1 MEREAESMKIGILH
15 QYSLYGSG
23 SSVYARDMTKCL
35 ARLGHQVHLVSLEPH
50 PERYDFFDA
59 AYVHRDGGS
68 QLVFRHTDSPA
79 CISHTLSYCPVPVA
93 YDRIDLP
100 NTKHFVTLSDLEI
113 EDYVT
118 FFFGKVKMLAQMYNF
133 DVMHVHHTVLPPYI
147 ARLVK
152 EELGTPY
159 VVTIHGST
167 IEYVVLRD
175 ERYRYYATEGLQ
187 GAGNIIALNRDVWA
201 RVLQI
206 CPDVEH
212 KLTQIPVGVDGDLF
226 QPLPVERRPAAVNCL
241 MRRLDGRE
249 KLGKTAQLQRQT
261 WQAAEIPCEE
271 EMAAAAFDLQ
281 NRYNASHPD
290 ADLTHKL
297 AQIDWRKDNILI
309 YFGKLLFDKGV
320 HCLIMALPNIMA
332 AFPNTK
338 LLVIGS
344 GMDREFLEMGVA
356 ALDRG
361 RLDRFRRVMQ
371 AGMAGRRERDAFY
384 RYITSFLEDTDQAA
398 YLARARGRMIQNVI
412 FTGYMTRADLATLLP
427 CARVA
432 LVPSII
438 KEAFPLVSIESL
450 ACGVVPLASYFS
462 GLAPILDEVA
472 ASLGAPGEL
481 IRIGHEPEAM
491 IRDLSENIPS
501 LLSIL
506 DDDGA
511 AQEISATCRRLVEQ
525 KYRWKTVISEI
536 ESLYGT
542 VRA

>member
-1 MEREAESMKIGILH
+1 MKIGILH

-23 SSVYARDMTKCL
+23 SSVYTRDITKCL
-35 ARLGHQVHLVSLEPH
+35 AHLGHQVHLMSLEPH

-59 AYVHRDGGS
+59 AYVHGDDGS
-68 QLVFRHTDSPA
+68 QLLFRRADFPA
-79 CISHTLSYCPVPVA
+79 CISHTLSYRPVPVA

-100 NTKHFVTLSDLEI
+100 DTKHFVALSDLEI

-118 FFFGKVKMLAQMYNF
+118 FFLDKVKLLAQMYAF
-133 DVMHVHHTVLPPYI
+133 DVMHVHHTVLPPYV
-147 ARLVK
+147 ARLVR
-152 EELGTPY
+152 EELGLPY

-175 ERYRYYATEGLQ
+175 ARYRHHATEGLQ
-187 GAGNIIALNRDVWA
+187 GAGSIIVLNRDVRA
-201 RVLQI
+201 RVLHI

-212 KLTQIPVGVDGDLF
+212 KLTQIPVGVDSDLF
-226 QPLPVERRPAAVNCL
+226 QPLPLECRPAALNHL
-241 MRRLDGRE
+241 MRHLEARE

-261 WQAAEIPCEE
+261 WQAAESSGEE
-271 EMAAAAFDLQ
+271 DLAAIAFDLQ
-281 NRYNASHPD
+281 SRYDASYPD

-297 AQIDWRKDNILI
+297 AQIDWQEDNVLI

-338 LLVIGS
+338 LIVIGS
-344 GMDREFLEMGVA
+344 GVDREFLEMGVA

-361 RLDRFRRVMQ
+361 RLDCFQRVMQ
-371 AGMAGRRERDAFY
+371 AGMAGRRERDTFY
-384 RYITSFLEDTDQAA
+384 KYITSFLETTDQTA
-398 YLARARGRMIQNVI
+398 YLARACGRMIQNVI
-412 FTGYMTRADLATLLP
+412 FTGYLTRVNLATLLP

-450 ACGVVPLASYFS
+450 ACGIVPLASYFS
-462 GLAPILDEVA
+462 GLAPILDKVA

-481 IRIGHEPEAM
+481 IKIGHEPEAM
-491 IRDLSENIPS
+491 IRDLSQNVPP

-506 DDDGA
+506 NDNDSA
-511 AQEISATCRRLVEQ
+511 KEISATCRRLVEQ

-536 ESLYGT
+536 ENLYG
-542 VRA
+542 ALGA

>member
-1 MEREAESMKIGILH
+1 MKIGILH

-23 SSVYARDMTKCL
+23 SSVYTRDVTKCL
-35 ARLGHQVHLVSLEPH
+35 ARQGHQVHLISLEPH

-59 AYVHRDGGS
+59 AYLHSDNGG
-68 QLVFRHTDSPA
+68 QLLFRRADSPA
-79 CISHTLSYCPVPVA
+79 CISHTLSYRPVPVA

-113 EDYVT
+113 EDYAT
-118 FFFGKVKMLAQMYNF
+118 FLFDKVKMLAQMHAF
-133 DVMHVHHTVLPPYI
+133 DVMHVHHTVLPPYV

-152 EELGTPY
+152 EELGLPY

-175 ERYRYYATEGLQ
+175 ARYRRHATEGLQ
-187 GAGNIIALNRDVWA
+187 GAGSIIVLNRDVRA

-206 CPDVEH
+206 CPGIER

-226 QPLPVERRPAAVNCL
+226 RPLPVEHRPAALN
-241 MRRLDGRE
+241 RLIRHLKARE
-249 KLGKTAQLQRQT
+249 KRGKTAQLQRRT
-261 WQAAEIPCEE
+261 WQAAEIANEE
-271 EMAAAAFDLQ
+271 EVAAAAFDLQ
-281 NRYNASHPD
+281 NRYDASYPD

-297 AQIDWRKDNILI
+297 AQIDWQKDNVLV

-361 RLDRFRRVMQ
+361 RLDCFRRVMQ
-371 AGMAGRRERDAFY
+371 SGMAGRRERDAFY
-384 RYITSFLEDTDQAA
+384 RYITSFLETTDQAA

-412 FTGYMTRADLATLLP
+412 FTGYLTRANLATLLP

-450 ACGVVPLASYFS
+450 ACGIVPLASYFS
-462 GLAPILDEVA
+462 GLAPILDQVA
-472 ASLGAPGEL
+472 ASLGAPGDYVK
-481 IRIGHEPEAM
+481 IGHAPEAM
-491 IRDLSENIPS
+491 IRDLSQNVPP

-506 DDDGA
+506 NDDSA
-511 AQEISATCRRLVEQ
+511 AKEISAACRSLVEQ

-536 ESLYGT
+536 ENLYRTLG
-542 VRA
+542 A